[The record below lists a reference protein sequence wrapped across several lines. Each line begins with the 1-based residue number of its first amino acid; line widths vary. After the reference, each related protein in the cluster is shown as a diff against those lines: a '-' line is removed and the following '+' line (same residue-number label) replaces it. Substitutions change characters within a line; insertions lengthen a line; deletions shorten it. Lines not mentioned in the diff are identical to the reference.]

1 MKQGKIL
8 GLALNVV
15 NIVLIVLCVFFFLRM
30 DRTAP
35 KLKFYAGD
43 LTYVSGMDKAR
54 LLEGITAYDS
64 HDGDI
69 TNRIVIEKMIV
80 NEEEGTLIVFYA
92 VSDQAGNVTKASREF
107 EARILKE
114 NREAAI
120 NEIKEAGIEAELDA
134 TAEAGNAE
142 GNENAQSEGETET
155 AEESPTS
162 SASPVSS
169 ASPTPT
175 ITPTPTAEPT
185 QQPVEPT
192 QQSAEQVSQPEPA
205 RPTEAPAG
213 VPAFT
218 LKVSEIKTQ
227 VGVKLALVDVIGKL
241 SDDKDSYE
249 TLFHNIQISKYDVNT
264 PGRYQ
269 VTLVTE
275 DSDGN
280 QSQTL
285 PLTVIVE

>member
-8 GLALNVV
+8 GLALSVV

-35 KLKFYAGD
+35 KLEFYAGD

-162 SASPVSS
+162 SASPVPTAS
-169 ASPTPT
+169 ASATPTPT
-175 ITPTPTAEPT
+175 AVPTPTAEPT
-185 QQPVEPT
+185 QPPAEETFQPQPAEPT
-192 QQSAEQVSQPEPA
+192 KA
-205 RPTEAPAG
+205 PTG
-213 VPAFT
+213 VPTFT
-218 LKVSEIKTQ
+218 LRVAEIKTQ
-227 VGVKLALVDVIGKL
+227 VGVKIALVDVIGKL

-269 VTLVTE
+269 VTLFTE